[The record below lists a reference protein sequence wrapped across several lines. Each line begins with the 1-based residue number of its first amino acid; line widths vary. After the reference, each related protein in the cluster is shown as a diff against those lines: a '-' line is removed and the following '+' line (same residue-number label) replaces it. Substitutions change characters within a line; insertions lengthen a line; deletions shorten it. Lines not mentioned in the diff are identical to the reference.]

1 MSAKAAALAML
12 VALIWGFNF
21 VVMKW
26 GVAHV
31 PPLLLLTLRFSCAA
45 VPAVFFIARPPLPWA
60 MIVGY
65 AAAFGVVKFALLFFA
80 FKLGMTA
87 GVGSVLLQAQVFF
100 TVVFASVLSPERP
113 TGEQTAALVV
123 AAVGLGVI
131 GWGSASGPIGAA
143 PFALVVA
150 AAASWGVANMIS
162 KRAGK
167 FEPLGFVVWTSAA
180 AVPPLLALSLL
191 FEGPTEIA
199 AALSSLSWTALG
211 AIFYLAYPVTLLALA
226 IWSWL
231 LARYDA
237 AVVAPYALLVPV
249 FGLTSAALVL
259 GEVPSTL
266 SLIGSAMI
274 VAALGL
280 NTWAGWRR
288 STS

>member
-1 MSAKAAALAML
+1 
-12 VALIWGFNF
+12 
-21 VVMKW
+21 
-26 GVAHV
+26 
-31 PPLLLLTLRFSCAA
+31 
-45 VPAVFFIARPPLPWA
+45 
-60 MIVGY
+60 
-65 AAAFGVVKFALLFFA
+65 
-80 FKLGMTA
+80 MTA

-100 TVVFASVLSPERP
+100 TVAFAGLLSAERP
-113 TGEQTAALVV
+113 TGIQAAVLGV

-131 GWGSASGPIGAA
+131 GWGSASGPIGVA

-167 FEPLGFVVWTSAA
+167 FDPLGFVVWTSAA

-191 FEGPTEIA
+191 IEGPTEIG
-199 AALSSLSWTALG
+199 AALSTLSWESVG
-211 AIFYLAYPVTLLALA
+211 AVFYLAYPVTLVALA

-231 LARYDA
+231 LAHYHA
-237 AVVAPYALLVPV
+237 AVIAPYALLVPV

-274 VAALGL
+274 VAALVL
-280 NTWAGWRR
+280 NMWAARR
-288 STS
+288 QTAR